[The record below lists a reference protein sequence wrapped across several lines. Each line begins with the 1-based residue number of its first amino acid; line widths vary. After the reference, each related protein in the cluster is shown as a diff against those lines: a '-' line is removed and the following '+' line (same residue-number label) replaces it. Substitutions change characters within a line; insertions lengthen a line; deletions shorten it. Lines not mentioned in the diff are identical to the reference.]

1 MTRSRCFNNCI
12 CFILHRILGIME
24 RIWHE
29 IGRTE
34 LLDALWNSII
44 LSSSCRVAAL
54 NLLSTKLQQEQR
66 NNKEIVDY
74 DKPLSRA
81 AFQAALSDN
90 NAYAQR
96 MALDLILVIYSF
108 DKRTSLMF
116 TGDHIAMVLC
126 PALSVL
132 LRRDQSLTRRV
143 YCWLLG
149 DSNKEENLTHPH
161 NISHD
166 ENQSYFDTHVRMHI
180 ISALRVLLTKDI
192 VSCLKIVHFLFDKTS
207 ICESIKDTVM
217 LDMAW
222 GVYKRSLVAGGLKHE
237 GIQTINKTKK
247 KQCSSKVG
255 FLRAANLLFQTF
267 GQHYVWE
274 WLEQFLKQSCD
285 PSGHHING
293 IIDDEEMNVTVILQ
307 VMLLLVKLLPL
318 VSVCVCA
325 CVHVCVCMRVCACVC
340 VYYIV
345 QRVCCL
351 IFYIHRSLMATTCH
365 QY

>member
-1 MTRSRCFNNCI
+1 
-12 CFILHRILGIME
+12 ME

-66 NNKEIVDY
+66 NNKEIEDY

-81 AFQAALSDN
+81 AFQAALSDT

-108 DKRTSLMF
+108 DKRTTLMF
-116 TGDHIAMVLC
+116 SGEHVAMIMC
-126 PALSVL
+126 PALCVL

-149 DSNKEENLTHPH
+149 DDSSKEENLTHPQ
-161 NISHD
+161 NTSHD
-166 ENQSYFDTHVRMHI
+166 ESQCYFDVHVRTHV
-180 ISALRVLLTKDI
+180 ISTLRVLLTKDI
-192 VSCLKIVHFLFDKTS
+192 ISCLKIVQFLFNKTS
-207 ICESIKDTVM
+207 VCESIKETVM

-222 GVYKRSLVAGGLKHE
+222 GLYKRSLEVGGLKHE
-237 GIQTINKTKK
+237 DIQTTNKTKK
-247 KQCSSKVG
+247 KQASNKVG

-267 GQHYVWE
+267 GQQYVWD

-285 PSGHHING
+285 PSSHHSNG
-293 IIDDEEMNVTVILQ
+293 IIDDEEINVATILQ

-318 VSVCVCA
+318 VSVCCVCGWMGVCTCHMCV
-325 CVHVCVCMRVCACVC
+325 CVHVCLHMCVCMCV
-340 VYYIV
+340 
-345 QRVCCL
+345 
-351 IFYIHRSLMATTCH
+351 
-365 QY
+365 